1 MSEVNTIMAQE
12 FSQSIGLEFK
22 RIELLQAALTHKSFH
37 FESKESSLGHN
48 EKLEFL
54 GDAVLDLVLSEL
66 LMELFPDD
74 LEGSLS
80 KKRASLVNESVL
92 AQVASDLQIAKYLSL
107 GKGEI
112 VTGGEKK
119 PRLLSSAYEALLGA
133 IFIDQGFQTVRD
145 VARKHFA
152 KVVSEIDPS
161 QDFVADYKT
170 RLQEVIQSEKR
181 LSPVYKVI
189 QESGPA
195 HDREF
200 HVHLYIQDALLAE
213 GKGKSKKSAEQDAA
227 KSALLLLK
235 NQGRVS

>member
-1 MSEVNTIMAQE
+1 MSEINLESSNE
-12 FSQSIGLEFK
+12 FAKSIGIEFK
-22 RIELLQAALTHKSFH
+22 RIELLRTALTHKSFH
-37 FESKESSLGHN
+37 FEAKESSLGHN

-92 AQVASDLQIAKYLSL
+92 AELANELQIARYFAL

-112 VTGGEKK
+112 VTGGERK

-133 IFIDQGFQTVRD
+133 IFIDQGFQKVRD
-145 VARKHFA
+145 VVRKHFA
-152 KVVSEIDPS
+152 KIVSEIDPN
-161 QDFVADYKT
+161 QDFIADYKT

-181 LSPVYKVI
+181 ISPIYKVI

-200 HVHLYIQDALLAE
+200 HVHLYIQDALMAE

-235 NQGRVS
+235 NQGRVL